1 LLLTEE
7 FEKFILSSA
16 SGRRLTASGKR
27 IGAGTIDQYRQVYKL
42 LQQFET
48 KQQTRFRI
56 QLLYRHSKRQLQQ
69 EKNYWQ
75 RFYRKF
81 LQYLY
86 KERGCYDQYAGSVCK
101 GIKVLFRY
109 LAIEKGL
116 PTGEY
121 YKTFRVPQGQLKPVV
136 LTPAQ
141 LRWLITDEQFTSQ
154 LRPSLQRTKDLFV
167 FGCTTG
173 LRYADLMRLKR
184 TDLQYLPE
192 GGVCLSLPTGKTGA
206 VVQIPLPDYALSI
219 TEKYKR
225 KSGRYLLPRL
235 ANSNFN
241 LQIKEVIRLAGW
253 DHPLPRLRQRQ
264 GRLQEVR
271 NREGGCWRFYEHI
284 TAHTMRRTAI
294 TTLLLLGVDENS
306 VRQLSGHAPGSRE
319 FYRYV
324 ALVQDYL
331 NDRVKKAQA
340 RLISGEGVLG

>member
-1 LLLTEE
+1 M
-7 FEKFILSSA
+7 
-16 SGRRLTASGKR
+16 
-27 IGAGTIDQYRQVYKL
+27 
-42 LQQFET
+42 
-48 KQQTRFRI
+48 
-56 QLLYRHSKRQLQQ
+56 QQ

-75 RFYRKF
+75 RFYRRF
-81 LQYLY
+81 LNYLY
-86 KERGCYDQYAGSVCK
+86 QERGCYDQYAGSVFK
-101 GIKVLFRY
+101 VIKVLFRY
-109 LAIEKGL
+109 LATEKGL

-121 YKTFRVPQGQLKPVV
+121 YKNFRVPQGQLKPVV

-184 TDLQYLPE
+184 TDLQCLPD
-192 GGVCLSLPTGKTGA
+192 GGVCLCLPTGKTGA
-206 VVQIPLPDYALSI
+206 VVQIPMPDYALAI
-219 TEKYKR
+219 TDKYKR

-241 LQIKEVIRLAGW
+241 LQIKEVMRLAGW
-253 DHPLPRLRQRQ
+253 DQPLPKLRQRQ
-264 GRLQEVR
+264 GHLQEVR
-271 NREGGCWRFYEHI
+271 NRKGHCWRFYEHI

-306 VRQLSGHAPGSRE
+306 VRQLSGHAAGSRE

-324 ALVQDYL
+324 ALVQEYL
-331 NDRVKKAQA
+331 NDRVKKAHA
-340 RLISGEGVLG
+340 RLISGEGVIG

>member
-1 LLLTEE
+1 
-7 FEKFILSSA
+7 
-16 SGRRLTASGKR
+16 
-27 IGAGTIDQYRQVYKL
+27 
-42 LQQFET
+42 
-48 KQQTRFRI
+48 
-56 QLLYRHSKRQLQQ
+56 
-69 EKNYWQ
+69 
-75 RFYRKF
+75 
-81 LQYLY
+81 
-86 KERGCYDQYAGSVCK
+86 
-101 GIKVLFRY
+101 
-109 LAIEKGL
+109 
-116 PTGEY
+116 
-121 YKTFRVPQGQLKPVV
+121 
-136 LTPAQ
+136 
-141 LRWLITDEQFTSQ
+141 
-154 LRPSLQRTKDLFV
+154 
-167 FGCTTG
+167 
-173 LRYADLMRLKR
+173 MRLKR

-253 DHPLPRLRQRQ
+253 DHSLPRLRQRQ

-306 VRQLSGHAPGSRE
+306 VRQLSGHATGSRE